1 MVRGLWVLSLVAV
14 AGCTG
19 AADRVVPEPTDIR
32 LEGAMESVVRAFRRA
47 QEVSA
52 ETGQP
57 IGLYPCTVTVTF
69 NITAGGTNRREIV
82 LDANVTPPAR
92 IVQGALGLT
101 ATSEQTQ
108 TASRG
113 NQIAILL
120 TSAACNPPNTLGTLR
135 PQVTFT
141 GPGGTGPL
149 FRTPTIARQPT
160 PEEMLMLERLF
171 RERSNRTQPNQPPTR

>member
-1 MVRGLWVLSLVAV
+1 MSLAAM

-32 LEGAMESVVRAFRRA
+32 LEGAMVSVVRAFRAA

-52 ETGQP
+52 ATGQP

-69 NITAGGTNRREIV
+69 NITAGGTDRREIV

-101 ATSEQTQ
+101 ATTEQTQ

-120 TSAACNPPNTLGTLR
+120 TSAACNPPETLGTLR
-135 PQVTFT
+135 PQNVAVGSG
-141 GPGGTGPL
+141 GPPIILGG
-149 FRTPTIARQPT
+149 ARISGGLTREQR
-160 PEEMLMLERLF
+160 EVLDALV
-171 RERSNRTQPNQPPTR
+171 RERRR